1 MRVQAMPLQR
11 KGSWLITHGQPG
23 ERQTWQMAS
32 VHGPLALDAN
42 DREYFRVETACKEVL
57 LVSRQVGE
65 KGMRELRLDSVMC
78 IRQEQTEQVSQ
89 HMNSRGSV
97 AS

>member
-1 MRVQAMPLQR
+1 MRMHAMLSLQR
-11 KGSWLITHGQPG
+11 KGSWLISSQG
-23 ERQTWQMAS
+23 RWQMHS

-65 KGMRELRLDSVMC
+65 KGMRELRLDSVMSN
-78 IRQEQTEQVSQ
+78 RSDERS
-89 HMNSRGSV
+89 SV